1 MISIDMNL
9 VWNLINILVLF
20 LVLKHFLFKPV
31 LGIMEK
37 REKLIQSM
45 MEEAGQAKEE
55 AEALKSQYQESI
67 RNAREDSRKILDE
80 ARENG
85 KAEYERIVNEA
96 NEKAGKI
103 ISQAQKTAASDTE
116 RAKKDMESEIAA
128 LAMAAAAKIMGENQD
143 TADSRAYQQFLN
155 TKGE

>member
-20 LVLKHFLFKPV
+20 LVLKHFLFQPV

-37 REKLIQSM
+37 REKLIQSR
-45 MEEAGQAKEE
+45 MEKAGQAKEE

>member
-37 REKLIQSM
+37 REKLIQSR
-45 MEEAGQAKEE
+45 MEKAGQAKEE